1 MPFCFPFTPRASFS
15 PLVVVLIMFPPPP
28 FIIHLP
34 PSSSYTGT
42 LHPRKGVSLHIL
54 NICLEIEI
62 KRAVISTAGRYSFL
76 RHEEAANSLVC
87 TWKLTGTSIM
97 HTQEHNNIYLYIEY
111 RGYRTDILPN
121 ACGDPADPIGQH
133 TANSRWHR
141 GKACE
146 ETSENLHKLCG
157 ECGRSAQ
164 SQWITR
170 CEPAVRPRRARGWPA
185 TRLQDIC
192 GYYVWKR
199 VAATVSLA

>member
-1 MPFCFPFTPRASFS
+1 MFSLHPSGLVLTPCRCSDHVPA
-15 PLVVVLIMFPPPP
+15 P
-28 FIIHLP
+28 
-34 PSSSYTGT
+34 T
-42 LHPRKGVSLHIL
+42 LHHPLAPIFLIYRNVASAKKGVSLHIL
-54 NICLEIEI
+54 NICLRSKLNGLHVSQRCGIPFCA
-62 KRAVISTAGRYSFL
+62 KK
-76 RHEEAANSLVC
+76 EAANSLMC

-185 TRLQDIC
+185 TRLQEIC
-192 GYYVWKR
+192 GYYMWKR
-199 VAATVSLA
+199 VAVTVSLA